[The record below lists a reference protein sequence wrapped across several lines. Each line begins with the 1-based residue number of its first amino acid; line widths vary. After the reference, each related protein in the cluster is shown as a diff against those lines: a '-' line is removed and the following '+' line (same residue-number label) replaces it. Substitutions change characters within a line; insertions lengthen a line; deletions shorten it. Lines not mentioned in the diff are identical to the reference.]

1 MGLISGIASEAVYLN
16 AAFRMLRRV
25 TPIARRKDF
34 TFPDA
39 LEEWAGKYG
48 NRIALS
54 SVAENLS
61 FRELNARMN
70 RYARWALAN
79 DVKKGDRVC
88 LLMGN
93 RPEYLAV
100 WAGIARVGGVVA
112 LLNTNQTGKALAYS
126 IDIVEPSHVIVA
138 GELTE
143 TYATAAPHLA
153 TNFKLWSHGPG
164 GEGDRID
171 ELLATLSD
179 APIPRGDR
187 PKLTLNDQCIYIYTS
202 GTTGMPKAANVNHY
216 RVQIASNGF
225 SAAMNAKPDDRVYVS
240 LPLYHSSACLVGL
253 GSILSV
259 GGSAFI
265 AERFSTSRFW
275 DEVVDHG
282 CTIFQYV
289 GELCRY
295 LVNAPRHPK
304 EAMHRIRLCT
314 GNGLRPDIW
323 REFSDRFKI
332 KHILEYY
339 AATEGN
345 VAIFNFDSRLGSVGK
360 IAKLAKRRF
369 PYQLVRFD
377 VDEGMPLRDAAGH
390 CIRCGVDEV
399 GEMIAE
405 IVDDP
410 LKPAQ
415 RFEGYADPES
425 TSRKILRDVFEPGDT
440 WFRTGDLLRRDRDGY
455 YYFVDRVGDTFRWKG
470 ENVATSEVA
479 EVINLLPDVR
489 QSVVYGVAVPGYEGK
504 AGMAALAA
512 DGTPDLKRLRRH
524 VHDNLPSYAR
534 PLFYRLQNDLE
545 TTSTLKQRR
554 VGISEEG
561 FDPSTIDDDLLF
573 DDPAAKEI
581 VPLDTPTFER
591 IVSGETRL

>member
-1 MGLISGIASEAVYLN
+1 MGLIDRIVSEATYTS
-16 AAFRMLRRV
+16 AAVRMLRRV

-39 LEEWAGKYG
+39 LGEWASRYG
-48 NRIALS
+48 ARTALAS
-54 SVAENLS
+54 AHESLS
-61 FRELNARMN
+61 FAELDARMN

-79 DVKKGDRVC
+79 GVRKGDRVC

-93 RPEYLAV
+93 RPEYLAI

-126 IDIVEPSHVIVA
+126 INIVTPSQVIVA
-138 GELTE
+138 DTLADA
-143 TYATAAPHLA
+143 YATAKPHLKES
-153 TNFKLWSHGPG
+153 FKLWSHGPG
-164 GEGDRID
+164 GDGERID
-171 ELLATLSD
+171 KIVASLSD
-179 APIPRGDR
+179 AQIPVQDKPR
-187 PKLTLNDQCIYIYTS
+187 LTLNDQCIYIYTS

-216 RVQIASNGF
+216 RVQVASNGF
-225 SAAMNAKPDDRVYVS
+225 SAAMNATAKDRMYVAM
-240 LPLYHSSACLVGL
+240 PLYHSSACLVGV
-253 GSILSV
+253 GSLLSV

-275 DEVVDHG
+275 DEVVDNG

-295 LVNAPRHPK
+295 LVNAPPHPK
-304 EAMHRIRLCT
+304 ERQHRIRLCT

-323 REFSDRFKI
+323 REFRDRFKI
-332 KHILEYY
+332 HHVLEYY

-345 VAIFNFDSRLGSVGK
+345 VAIFNFDSKLGSVGR
-360 IAKLAKRRF
+360 IATLARRRF
-369 PYQLVRFD
+369 PYELVRFD
-377 VDEGMPLRDAAGH
+377 VDAGEPLRGPDGR
-390 CIRCGVDEV
+390 CIRCDVDEV

-415 RFEGYADPES
+415 RFEGYADAEA
-425 TSRKILRDVFEPGDT
+425 TKRKILANVFKPGDT

-489 QSVVYGVAVPGYEGK
+489 ESVVYGVAIAGYEGK
-504 AGMAALAA
+504 AGMAAIAA
-512 DGTPDLKRLRRH
+512 DATPDLKRLRQH
-524 VHDNLPSYAR
+524 VRDNLPGYAR
-534 PLFYRLQNDLE
+534 PLFFRLRRGID
-545 TTSTLKQRR
+545 TTSTHKQRR
-554 VGISEEG
+554 LELAGEG
-561 FDPSTIDDDLLF
+561 FDPSRVDDPIYFDHPAEEALVPVDRGLF
-573 DDPAAKEI
+573 D
-581 VPLDTPTFER
+581 R
-591 IVSGETRL
+591 IMSGEIRL